1 MIRNLLNPPVGSVGH
16 HKRDLKIFLILVI
29 ILFNTNL
36 FFQSEILPAR
46 FAEKPRGGRQ
56 LGNPKSEIQELQ
68 SDINKLI
75 DDPFFD
81 QSTISI
87 DIYDLTEDK
96 SLYQHNNKLLLHPA
110 SNMKILTSIAGLI
123 NLGEYYTFRTDL
135 FHTGVIEND
144 TLYGNIFISGGFDP
158 DFTTKDLDSLV
169 SVVKSLGIRCIT
181 GGIYGDVSKKDSLY
195 WGEGWMWD
203 DDPAPSAPYLSA
215 LNINDNSVEVFV
227 EGTEVD
233 SAAKVSLNPETDF
246 ISIENNSKTVSA
258 IHPNKFSI
266 NRDWVGRKNKI
277 TIDGNVRNASVIDSA
292 DHIEKINILCP
303 EKYFITLFK
312 EHLEKKGIY
321 VQKQCDVKRL
331 PDNTVYLNS
340 IYRPID
346 TVLSDLNKESDNLNA
361 EMIIYAIAYK
371 DSGAPAYAKDG
382 LAAICRL
389 IDSLGLNSK
398 DYYIADGSGVSHY
411 NLISSELIVEVLKY
425 IYYKR
430 KDLFPLFYNSL
441 SVAGIDGT
449 LEKRMWDTYA
459 EGNVHAKTGTLRGAS
474 TLSGYVTAK
483 NGNLIAFSI
492 LIQNFVDSYSV
503 ARRFQDK
510 ICVLLSDFE

>member
-1 MIRNLLNPPVGSVGH
+1 MFRSPLNPPAAWAGP
-16 HKRDLKIFLILVI
+16 LKGNLNIFFISLI
-29 ILFNTNL
+29 ILFNTTL
-36 FFQSEILPAR
+36 FSQTEILPA
-46 FAEKPRGGRQ
+46 GRQ
-56 LGNPKSEIQELQ
+56 VRISKSAIEELQ

-75 DDPFFD
+75 DDPFFVH
-81 QSTISI
+81 STISI
-87 DIYDLTEDK
+87 DIYDLTNGE
-96 SLYQHNNKLLLHPA
+96 SLYHHNNKLLLHPA

-144 TLYGNIFISGGFDP
+144 TLYGNIFVVGGFDP
-158 DFTTKDLDSLV
+158 GFTTEDLDSLV
-169 SVVKSLGIRCIT
+169 SVVKSLGIKYIT

-215 LNINDNSVEVFV
+215 LNINDNSIEVFV

-233 SAAKVSLNPETDF
+233 SAAKVSLIPETDF
-246 ISIENNSKTVSA
+246 ISVENNSKTVSA
-258 IHPNKFSI
+258 IHTNKFSI

-277 TIDGNVRNASVIDSA
+277 IIEGEVRNASVIDTA
-292 DHIEKINILCP
+292 DHKEKINILFP
-303 EKYFITLFK
+303 EKYFITLLD
-312 EHLEKKGIY
+312 EHLVKEGIY
-321 VQKQCDVKRL
+321 IQKQSEVKKL
-331 PDNTVYLNS
+331 PYNAVYLNS
-340 IYRPID
+340 IYRSID

-371 DSGAPAYAKDG
+371 DSGAPAYATDG
-382 LAAICRL
+382 LAAIYRL

-398 DYYIADGSGVSHY
+398 DYHIADGSGVSHY
-411 NLISSELIVEVLKY
+411 NLISAELTVEALKY

-430 KDLFPLFYNSL
+430 KDLFGSFFNSL
-441 SVAGIDGT
+441 SVAGVDGT
-449 LEKRMWDTYA
+449 LEKRMWNTSA
-459 EGNVHAKTGTLRGAS
+459 EGNVHAKTGTIRGVS

-483 NGNLIAFSI
+483 NGNLITFSI

-503 ARRFQDK
+503 ARRFQDR
-510 ICVLLSDFE
+510 ICVLLSELE

>member
-1 MIRNLLNPPVGSVGH
+1 MIRNSLNPPAFWAGP
-16 HKRDLKIFLILVI
+16 LKGELKFFLVLVI
-29 ILFNTNL
+29 IFFNTNL
-36 FFQSEILPAR
+36 FSQSEI
-46 FAEKPRGGRQ
+46 E
-56 LGNPKSEIQELQ
+56 ELQ

-81 QSTISI
+81 RSTIAI
-87 DIYDLTEDK
+87 DIYNLTDGK
-96 SLYQHNNKLLLHPA
+96 SLYQHNNNLLLHPA

-144 TLYGNIFISGGFDP
+144 TLYGSVFVTGGFDP
-158 DFTTKDLDSLV
+158 DFTTADLDSLV
-169 SVVKSLGIRCIT
+169 RTVKSLGIKYIT
-181 GGIYGDVSKKDSLY
+181 GGIYADVSKKDSLY

-215 LNINDNSVEVFV
+215 LNINDNSIEVFV

-233 SAAKVSLNPETDF
+233 SNARVHLIPETDF
-246 ISIENNSKTVSA
+246 VTVENNSKTVSA

-266 NRDWVGRKNKI
+266 NRDWVGRKNEI
-277 TIDGNVRNASVIDSA
+277 IIEGEVRNASIIDTA
-292 DHIEKINILCP
+292 DHKEKINLLIP
-303 EKYFITLFK
+303 EEYFITLFN
-312 EHLEKKGIY
+312 EHLEKEGIY
-321 VQKQCDVKRL
+321 IQKHYEVKKL
-331 PDNTVYLNS
+331 PDDAVYISS

-382 LAAICRL
+382 LAAIYRL

-411 NLISSELIVEVLKY
+411 NLISAELVVEALKY

-430 KDLFPLFYNSL
+430 KDLFESFYNSL
-441 SVAGIDGT
+441 SVAGVDGT
-449 LEKRMWDTYA
+449 LEKRMWNTFA
-459 EGNVHAKTGTLRGAS
+459 EGNLHAKTGTLRGVS

-483 NGNLIAFSI
+483 NGNLITFSI
-492 LIQNFVDSYSV
+492 LIQNFVDRYSH

-510 ICVLLSDFE
+510 ICVLLSELE